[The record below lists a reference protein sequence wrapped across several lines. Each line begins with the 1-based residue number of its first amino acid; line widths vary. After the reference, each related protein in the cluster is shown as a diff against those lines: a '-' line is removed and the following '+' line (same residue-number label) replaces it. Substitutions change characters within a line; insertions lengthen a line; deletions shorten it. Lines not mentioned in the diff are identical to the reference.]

1 MVGPWFFS
9 KPAYTQLQEI
19 LKVDNAN
26 TGISADGDDNSATQA
41 PFVIFPSNLQI
52 SIWQGL
58 KNLAHEVNE
67 NKMNFQFLDAV
78 QTAEGQKIIVALSFC
93 PFYHRNEKI

>member
-1 MVGPWFFS
+1 MFVTWKNLSKVPKMVTDKGFTYYQKSSMVGPWFFS

-41 PFVIFPSNLQI
+41 PFVTLAPNLQI
-52 SIWQGL
+52 SI
-58 KNLAHEVNE
+58 
-67 NKMNFQFLDAV
+67 
-78 QTAEGQKIIVALSFC
+78 
-93 PFYHRNEKI
+93 

>member
-41 PFVIFPSNLQI
+41 PFVIFAPNLQI
-52 SIWQGL
+52 SI
-58 KNLAHEVNE
+58 
-67 NKMNFQFLDAV
+67 
-78 QTAEGQKIIVALSFC
+78 
-93 PFYHRNEKI
+93 